1 MLSAPETDAIV
12 NELYDLLLDIFEGKK
27 AGNEERG
34 DKQIAILKTGV
45 TL

>member
-1 MLSAPETDAIV
+1 MLSSDVDEMVT
-12 NELYDLLLDIFEGKK
+12 ELYNLLLDVFEGKK
-27 AGNEERG
+27 TGNETRG

>member
-1 MLSAPETDAIV
+1 MLTEKDADEIAM
-12 NELYDLLLDIFEGKK
+12 ELYNLLLDVIEGKK
-27 AGNEERG
+27 TGNEERG